1 MTLPPRGNVFPEAIL
16 EGHRCDCLPSV
27 GSCTQR
33 GTFLFPELPS
43 AVGSEFHVRL
53 TRDRDNDDEAPR
65 GFSGGGIGGTT
76 LRLFTVGRIMCETG
90 YFPVSQATFGC
101 WVKISQ
107 ETYTGPGQ
115 HLRAGIT
122 TGHPRQRWDEI
133 GYGRDVCLFQRKT
146 NRLPY
151 ARPGG
156 PLLPTI
162 PEGFSPP
169 LDPCP
174 SVCEGG
180 VHCF

>member
-1 MTLPPRGNVFPEAIL
+1 M
-16 EGHRCDCLPSV
+16 
-27 GSCTQR
+27 
-33 GTFLFPELPS
+33 
-43 AVGSEFHVRL
+43 RL

-174 SVCEGG
+174 SVCEGTVRAPWKTG
-180 VHCF
+180 QNDVLRTYAYMDPCTDRRRPTKKLHYIMETGPN

>member
-1 MTLPPRGNVFPEAIL
+1 MRLVANKRSNQRSLRPCRAWENNSHEGVLQGHVTRVTPTTIKLRVKRFSKGNFIGTSVQ
-16 EGHRCDCLPSV
+16 RCRTVL
-27 GSCTQR
+27 SCTKR
-33 GTFLFPELPS
+33 ATFLFPEPHS

-122 TGHPRQRWDEI
+122 TGHPRQRWERM
-133 GYGRDVCLFQRKT
+133 GVRENGC
-146 NRLPY
+146 
-151 ARPGG
+151 
-156 PLLPTI
+156 
-162 PEGFSPP
+162 FS
-169 LDPCP
+169 
-174 SVCEGG
+174 
-180 VHCF
+180 